1 MLTSTANRETTKS
14 TGDGAIAVP
23 ASTTEDERPKTKRSA
38 GSLLLLG
45 SFVFFEGV
53 LFILMLLL
61 INSAVT
67 IIPMPGLR
75 FDGMT
80 IYQVVSIILVLGW
93 VGLLI
98 GYFAWCTHFYNY
110 NFGRSEGF
118 WNKFVARVKEAEA
131 EGKTEN
137 EIYDELAA
145 PRQNPYADQTFGIP
159 PGTVRGTLALTIV
172 VGGLSLLISFFSSE
186 GFREVPRGSI
196 LEDYFAFFKDAFLM
210 VVAFY
215 FGTRALD
222 IIEKEKTR
230 RVEAEAPRHAAGGEP
245 PAMRI
250 PLSAPTSTLPSSTG
264 DGAATELTQTLPT
277 LPTPSVA
284 SPPPAPTTNGD
295 AGDPGIRKQVVLK
308 EHYPH
313 TQDLAPEEDEP
324 AMVKRELEPVD
335 FEDFAEKYD
344 LEVATVRS
352 VVKVESGGSGFL
364 KDGRPK
370 ILFEGHIFWRELKK
384 KDISPEKYASDNN
397 TILYPKWTR
406 SFYKGGSG
414 EYERLS
420 AAKLIDE
427 EAALRSASWGLF
439 QIMGFHA
446 ESLNYDDVFNYVKRQ
461 YVSEREH
468 LEAFGRFIEANNL
481 TRHLR
486 AHQWAKFARG
496 YNGPAYAQ
504 NKYDTKLQHFYEQF
518 KGSVP
523 A

>member
-1 MLTSTANRETTKS
+1 MLTTVPDRKKQQS
-14 TGDGAIAVP
+14 TGDGAVVVP
-23 ASTTEDERPKTKRSA
+23 SSVSEKRQSKKKRPS
-38 GSLLLLG
+38 GSLLLFA
-45 SFVFFEGV
+45 SFVFFEVV
-53 LFILMLLL
+53 LFLLMLFLF
-61 INSAVT
+61 NSAVT
-67 IIPMPGLR
+67 IIPMPGLQI
-75 FDGMT
+75 DDVS

-93 VGLLI
+93 VALLI

-110 NFGRSEGF
+110 NFGRSEAF
-118 WNKFVARVKEAEA
+118 WSKFVARVKAAEA

-137 EIYDELAA
+137 DVYDELAA

-159 PGTVRGTLALTIV
+159 PGTVRGSLALTIV
-172 VGGLSLLISFFSSE
+172 VGGLSLLISFFSSD
-186 GFREVPRGSI
+186 GFREVPAGSI

-222 IIEKEKTR
+222 IMEKEKTR
-230 RVEAEAPRHAAGGEP
+230 RVEAEAPRHSASGERTGL
-245 PAMRI
+245 RI
-250 PLSAPTSTLPSSTG
+250 PLAAPARAVPSPAG
-264 DGAATELTQTLPT
+264 DGAATQLTPT
-277 LPTPSVA
+277 LPIPPT
-284 SPPPAPTTNGD
+284 PPPAPAPTTDGD
-295 AGDPGIRKQVVLK
+295 AVDPTIRKQVVLK

-313 TQDLAPEEDEP
+313 TEDLAPEEEEP
-324 AMVKRELEPVD
+324 AEVKRELEPVD

-384 KDISPEKYASDNN
+384 KDIAPEKYASDNN

-406 SFYKGGSG
+406 SFYKGGTG

-446 ESLNYDDVFNYVKRQ
+446 EFLKYEDVFDYVKRQ

-496 YNGPAYAQ
+496 YNGPGYAQ
-504 NKYDTKLQHFYEQF
+504 NKYDTKLKHFYEHY